1 MFLASSAQV
10 CDGLS
15 YTVPLSWAHRAG
27 SPLNSNTD
35 IFIILP
41 ATTTKKTNIL
51 KFTKTFQP
59 LRWRGNYYL
68 KSLKYFLNGIELH
81 EEVYFILIVS
91 RQ

>member
-1 MFLASSAQV
+1 MWLSTGKKLAPTHILMFLASSAQV

-41 ATTTKKTNIL
+41 ATTTKKTIYWNL
-51 KFTKTFQP
+51 QKP
-59 LRWRGNYYL
+59 SSHLDG
-68 KSLKYFLNGIELH
+68 
-81 EEVYFILIVS
+81 EEITT
-91 RQ
+91 